1 MSEAPKYN
9 YTLPVLLATCLC
21 VGLAIGHFMGTP
33 YQGKSNE
40 VNEVKKLEDILS
52 LLDERYV
59 DKVNKDS
66 IFEATIGEMLHKLD
80 PHSNYIPAKDMLALN
95 ESIEAKFGGVGIRF
109 FILRDTI
116 CVSNIIAGS
125 PSEKL
130 GILSGDRII
139 EIDGKKVAGKKIT
152 NEKVMS
158 QLKGQPGTKV
168 KVLVKRGKQ
177 NLPFS
182 IERGIIPI
190 STVSCSFMVDA
201 TTGYILIDQF
211 SIPTAKEFR
220 SAASK
225 LLEKGMKHLI
235 LDLRNNGGGVLTAA
249 TDIADEF
256 LEEGN
261 VILKTKGRKAGE
273 QIYKAKNGG
282 LLEKTNVVVLI
293 NSGSASASE
302 ILAGALQD
310 NDRAYIVGRRSFG
323 KGLVQEDRQ
332 LRDGSNL
339 RLTIARYYTPSGRCI
354 QRPYKGDYESYLK
367 DEDRYERGEMFQL
380 DTSSYGKSEKFKTK
394 GGRIV
399 YGGGGITPDVF
410 VPFDTSGSSM
420 YLSALRWSGSINA
433 FAFDFVNGKR
443 KKWNNPAYFQTE
455 FQADDNLL
463 KTFTLYAQKNYEVI
477 VDPQGLKVSRGLL
490 SVILKAEIARQLW
503 TEEGFYRVYNAYDEE
518 FKAALKK
525 LRSVEK

>member
-1 MSEAPKYN
+1 
-9 YTLPVLLATCLC
+9 
-21 VGLAIGHFMGTP
+21 
-33 YQGKSNE
+33 
-40 VNEVKKLEDILS
+40 
-52 LLDERYV
+52 
-59 DKVNKDS
+59 
-66 IFEATIGEMLHKLD
+66 
-80 PHSNYIPAKDMLALN
+80 
-95 ESIEAKFGGVGIRF
+95 
-109 FILRDTI
+109 
-116 CVSNIIAGS
+116 
-125 PSEKL
+125 
-130 GILSGDRII
+130 
-139 EIDGKKVAGKKIT
+139 
-152 NEKVMS
+152 MS
-158 QLKGQPGTKV
+158 QLKGQPGTKD

-190 STVSCSFMVDA
+190 NTVTCSFMVDA

-220 SAASK
+220 TAASK
-225 LLEKGMKHLI
+225 LLKSGMKNLI

-273 QIYKAKNGG
+273 QVYKAKNGG

-354 QRPYKGDYESYLK
+354 QRPYKGDYEAYLK

-394 GGRIV
+394 GGRVV

-420 YLSALRWSGSINA
+420 YLSALRWSGSINS
-433 FAFDFVNGKR
+433 FAFDFLNGKR
-443 KKWNNPAYFQTE
+443 KNWNNAAYFQTN
-455 FQADDNLL
+455 FQVDDNLL
-463 KTFTLYAQKNYEVI
+463 KAFTQYAQKNYEVI
-477 VDPQGLKVSRGLL
+477 FDPQGYKVSRSLL
-490 SVILKAEIARQLW
+490 SVILKAEIARQIW
-503 TEEGFYRVYNAYDEE
+503 TEEGFYRVYNSYDEE
-518 FKAALKK
+518 FKKALKK
-525 LRSVEK
+525 LKDTDK